1 MLERRDP
8 GHRSETTTIR
18 STNSE
23 IASPGRPLLAL
34 AAGAA
39 IVSFAPILVKA
50 ATQWDMG
57 PTAIALWRC
66 LLGALFVAG
75 LATIRRVRL
84 LAPRSV
90 MGLLVLTGFA
100 FALDLFIWHRAIILT
115 GAGMATILASV
126 QVFVTAVLSAAL
138 FREPLTARF
147 VLSATAAL
155 GGVVLL
161 VGVGSDVAF
170 TPEYLKGIGYGL
182 ATGLL
187 YSLFLVSL
195 RTAGRRSRDLSSLV
209 SLFWFSLIA
218 GLVLLG
224 ISGTEST
231 TVLPANWQALALV
244 ALLALLAQSLG
255 WWTIARSLPR
265 VEGAVG
271 GLVLLLQP
279 VLATI
284 WGVLIFGE
292 PLAPLQIVGA
302 AVTLV
307 AVYQGSVKV

>member
-1 MLERRDP
+1 
-8 GHRSETTTIR
+8 
-18 STNSE
+18 
-23 IASPGRPLLAL
+23 
-34 AAGAA
+34 
-39 IVSFAPILVKA
+39 
-50 ATQWDMG
+50 MG

-75 LATIRRVRL
+75 LAGLSRVRL
-84 LAPRSV
+84 KAPRSV
-90 MGLLVLTGFA
+90 MGLLVLAGSA
-100 FALDLFIWHRAIILT
+100 FALDLFVWHRAILLT

-138 FREPLTARF
+138 VRVPLTARF
-147 VLSATAAL
+147 LLSATGAL

-161 VGVGSDVAF
+161 IGVGSDVAF
-170 TPEYLKGIGYGL
+170 TSDYVKGIGYGL

-218 GLVLLG
+218 GLLLLA
-224 ISGTEST
+224 IASTEST
-231 TVLPANWQALALV
+231 PVVPTSWQGWTLV
-244 ALLALLAQSLG
+244 ALLGLLAQALG
-255 WWTIARSLPR
+255 WWTISRSLPR

-279 VLATI
+279 VLATT

-292 PLAPLQIVGA
+292 ALGPLQLAGAGITLA
-302 AVTLV
+302 AVYL
-307 AVYQGSVKV
+307 GSAKA

>member
-1 MLERRDP
+1 VA
-8 GHRSETTTIR
+8 G
-18 STNSE
+18 
-23 IASPGRPLLAL
+23 PGRPLLAL

-50 ATQWDMG
+50 AGQWGVG
-57 PTAIALWRC
+57 PTAIAVWRC
-66 LLGALFVAG
+66 LLGAIFVAG
-75 LATIRRVRL
+75 LAGLRHVRL
-84 LAPRSV
+84 SAPRGV
-90 MGLLVLTGFA
+90 MGLLVLAGLA
-100 FALDLFIWHRAIILT
+100 FALDLFVWHRAIILT

-138 FREPLTARF
+138 FKERLTGRFLLTA
-147 VLSATAAL
+147 TGAL

-161 VGVGSDVAF
+161 VGVGSDVEF
-170 TPEYLKGIGYGL
+170 TPDYLRGVGYGL

-187 YSLFLVSL
+187 YSVFLVSL

-231 TVLPANWQALALV
+231 SILPASWQAWTLV
-244 ALLALLAQSLG
+244 VLLALLAQALG
-255 WWTIARSLPR
+255 WWTISRSLPR
-265 VEGAVG
+265 VGGAVG

-284 WGVLIFGE
+284 WGVLIFAE
-292 PLAPLQIVGA
+292 TLAPLQIAGA
-302 AVTLV
+302 AITLV
-307 AVYQGSVKV
+307 AVYQGSAKA

>member
-1 MLERRDP
+1 VLE
-8 GHRSETTTIR
+8 HRNTCHRPETTTIR
-18 STNSE
+18 KTNPE
-23 IASPGRPLLAL
+23 IAPPGGPLLTL
-34 AAGAA
+34 ATGAA
-39 IVSFAPILVKA
+39 IVSFSPILVKA
-50 ATQWDMG
+50 AGQWGMG
-57 PTAIALWRC
+57 PTAIAVWRC

-75 LATIRRVRL
+75 LAGILRARMS
-84 LAPRSV
+84 APRSV
-90 MGLLVLTGFA
+90 MGLLVLAGLA
-100 FALDLFIWHRAIILT
+100 FALDLFVWHRAIVLT
-115 GAGMATILASV
+115 GAGMATILGSV
-126 QVFVTAVLSAAL
+126 QVFGTAVLSAAL
-138 FREPLTARF
+138 FREALTGRF
-147 VLSATAAL
+147 LLSATAAL

-170 TPEYLKGIGYGL
+170 TPDYMKGIGYGL

-187 YSLFLVSL
+187 YSVFLVSL

-218 GLVLLG
+218 GLLLLG
-224 ISGTEST
+224 ISGVEST
-231 TVLPANWQALALV
+231 NVLPTNWQAWTLV

-265 VEGAVG
+265 VEGAAG

-292 PLAPLQIVGA
+292 TLAPLQIAGA
-302 AVTLV
+302 AITLV
-307 AVYQGSVKV
+307 AVYLGSVKA

>member
-1 MLERRDP
+1 M
-8 GHRSETTTIR
+8 
-18 STNSE
+18 
-23 IASPGRPLLAL
+23 IASPERPLVAL

-50 ATQWDMG
+50 ATQWGVG
-57 PTAIALWRC
+57 PTAIAVWRC

-75 LATIRRVRL
+75 LAGIRHVRL
-84 LAPRSV
+84 SAPRSV
-90 MGLLVLTGFA
+90 MGLLVLAGLA
-100 FALDLFIWHRAIILT
+100 FALDLFVWHRAIILT
-115 GAGMATILASV
+115 GAGMATILASI
-126 QVFVTAVLSAAL
+126 QVFVTATLSALL
-138 FREPLTARF
+138 FREPLTGRF
-147 VLSATAAL
+147 LLSATAAL

-170 TPEYLKGIGYGL
+170 TPDYLRGIGYGL

-218 GLVLLG
+218 GLLLLG
-224 ISGTEST
+224 VSGTEST
-231 TVLPANWQALALV
+231 KVLPASWQAWALV

-265 VEGAVG
+265 VDGAIG

-292 PLAPLQIVGA
+292 SLAPLQVAGA
-302 AVTLV
+302 AITLV
-307 AVYQGSVKV
+307 AVYQGSVKT

>member
-1 MLERRDP
+1 VQDP
-8 GHRSETTTIR
+8 VTTH
-18 STNSE
+18 
-23 IASPGRPLLAL
+23 AGRPLLAL

-50 ATQWDMG
+50 SGIWGVG

-66 LLGALFVAG
+66 LLGAVIVAG
-75 LATIRRVRL
+75 LATVLRIRL
-84 LAPRSV
+84 TAPRSV
-90 MGLLVLTGFA
+90 IGLLVLAGVA
-100 FALDLFIWHRAIILT
+100 FALDLYVWHRAILLT

-147 VLSATAAL
+147 LVSAVAAL
-155 GGVVLL
+155 LGVVLL

-170 TPEYLKGIGYGL
+170 TPDYVRGIGFGL
-182 ATGLL
+182 TTGLL

-195 RTAGRRSRDLSSLV
+195 RAAGKRARELSSLV
-209 SLFWFSLIA
+209 SLAWFSLIA
-218 GLVLLG
+218 GLLLLVLASFEPTSVFPTHWQG
-224 ISGTEST
+224 W
-231 TVLPANWQALALV
+231 VLVGLLALV
-244 ALLALLAQSLG
+244 AQSLG

-271 GLVLLLQP
+271 GLMLLLQP

-292 PLAPLQIVGA
+292 SLAALQVAGA
-302 AVTLV
+302 VITLA
-307 AVYQGSVKV
+307 AVYQGSARA

>member
-1 MLERRDP
+1 
-8 GHRSETTTIR
+8 
-18 STNSE
+18 
-23 IASPGRPLLAL
+23 
-34 AAGAA
+34 
-39 IVSFAPILVKA
+39 
-50 ATQWDMG
+50 
-57 PTAIALWRC
+57 
-66 LLGALFVAG
+66 LFVAG
-75 LATIRRVRL
+75 LAVILRVRL
-84 LAPRSV
+84 TAPRSV
-90 MGLLVLTGFA
+90 MGLLLFAGLA
-100 FALDLFIWHRAIILT
+100 FALDLFVWHRAIILT

-147 VLSATAAL
+147 LLSATGAL

-170 TPEYLKGIGYGL
+170 TSDYLTGVAYGL

-195 RTAGRRSRDLSSLV
+195 RAAGRRSGDLSSLV
-209 SLFWFSLIA
+209 SLTWFSLIA

-224 ISGTEST
+224 IAGTESVSFIPVT
-231 TVLPANWQALALV
+231 WQGWALV
-244 ALLALLAQSLG
+244 VVLALLAQSLG

-279 VLATI
+279 VLATT

-292 PLAPLQIVGA
+292 TLAPLQIIGA
-302 AVTLV
+302 AVTLT
-307 AVYQGSVKV
+307 AVYLGSTKA